1 MPNRTPRSLD
11 EAYLY
16 ATEVCLATLDELS
29 VLKSSSRAR
38 ILRQRGIC
46 LGMLTVCQSTMVNK
60 APGIWG
66 TDRNPSFP
74 RVRRYLDAARTQPE
88 GLEGA
93 LDQYIRD
100 LQGLRRKGVHP
111 EGDASTTGDGLET
124 KGMA

>member
-16 ATEVCLATLDELS
+16 ATEVCLATLDELCD
-29 VLKSSSRAR
+29 LKSSSGSR
-38 ILRQRGIC
+38 IRRQRSIC
-46 LGMLTVCQSTMVNK
+46 LDMLTICQSEMVNK

-66 TDRNPSFP
+66 PDHNPSFP
-74 RVRRYLDAARTQPE
+74 RVQRYLEAAKTQPE

-100 LQGLRRKGVHP
+100 LQGLRRKDVQP
-111 EGDASTTGDGLET
+111 EEAASRTGDGLKP

>member
-16 ATEVCLATLDELS
+16 ATEVSLATLGELCE
-29 VLKSSSRAR
+29 LKSSSGSR
-38 ILRQRGIC
+38 IRRQRSIC

-66 TDRNPSFP
+66 TDHNPSFP
-74 RVRRYLDAARTQPE
+74 RVRRYLDAARTQPD

-100 LQGLRRKGVHP
+100 LQGRGRKDVQP
-111 EGDASTTGDGLET
+111 EGDTSTTGDSLEP